1 MLRRLQAAIDSG
13 DLQVINMHKD
23 GDGPQVLELFKR
35 PVEKVLR
42 ELVGDLRL
50 AGHQHFAFHE
60 YKDPHGNPF
69 NRPFLVKSLWSKL
82 WSCAKR
88 GCRNPGREA
97 LKLFGAGMCRLG
109 KRGLLLRNKCSWYRI
124 SYTISY
130 PISYTIFITLS
141 SISNTRMTYDI
152 GYDKLQLELRY
163 RSFFIPIS

>member
-1 MLRRLQAAIDSG
+1 MATQSTRFLTASG
-13 DLQVINMHKD
+13 ARS
-23 GDGPQVLELFKR
+23 PRKR
-35 PVEKVLR
+35 QQIQGLT
-42 ELVGDLRL
+42 
-50 AGHQHFAFHE
+50 AGQGAGCS
-60 YKDPHGNPF
+60 KSTCGCGAMGG
-69 NRPFLVKSLWSKL
+69 PFLVKSLWSKL

-97 LKLFGAGMCRLG
+97 LKLFGAGMCRPG
-109 KRGLLLRNKCSWYRI
+109 KRGLPLRNKCSWYRI

-130 PISYTIFITLS
+130 PISYTIFNTLS